1 MRIAFADVNDP
12 RDPHSWSGIPSR
24 MIEGFANHAEVEVV
38 GGLKRGIREIYTG
51 HKLLYRS
58 VGRRFDE
65 HRTRFSLELYS
76 RRLGKALSAARVDA
90 VVAPGSLP
98 VARLGLAK
106 PTVFWTDACFGGMLE
121 YYEDFTALCSRSR
134 LDGDAQERA
143 ALARCHAAIYASSWA
158 ADQCRRLYPEHA
170 HKVRTVPFGANLDP
184 SYDADGVTAL
194 IERREA
200 AECRLLFIGIDW
212 TRKGGE
218 TALAAARYM
227 NAVGLPTTL
236 TVVGCEP
243 FRPGTA
249 PPFVE
254 IVGFV
259 SRGTPAGRQRLEE
272 LFRRSH
278 FLLLPSRAEAFGI
291 VLCEAA
297 AFGVPSFASATGGIP
312 SIIDDGGTGRL
323 LPEQADGQRYGEALH
338 ALFKDRARYRA
349 MALAAYRKYRRE
361 LTWDSACKSV
371 LELVASA
378 I

>member
-1 MRIAFADVNDP
+1 MKIAFADVNDP
-12 RDPHSWSGIPSR
+12 KDPHSWSGIPSR
-24 MIEGFANHAEVEVV
+24 MIEGFGNHADVEVV
-38 GGLKRGIREIYTG
+38 GGLKRGIREIYAG
-51 HKLLYRS
+51 HKMLYRS
-58 VGRRFDE
+58 IGRRFDE
-65 HRTRFSLELYS
+65 HRTQFSLELYS
-76 RRLGKALSAARVDA
+76 RRLNKALSAACVDA

-98 VARLGLAK
+98 VSRLGLAK
-106 PTVFWTDACFGGMLE
+106 PAVFWTDACFGGMLE
-121 YYEDFTALCSRSR
+121 YYSDFTALCSRSR
-134 LDGDAQERA
+134 LDGDVQERA

-184 SYDADGVTAL
+184 SYDAETVTAL
-194 IERREA
+194 VERRDTA
-200 AECRLLFIGIDW
+200 KCRLLFIGIDW
-212 TRKGGE
+212 ARKGGE
-218 TALAAARYM
+218 TALAAARYL
-227 NAVGLPTTL
+227 NAAGLPTTL

-243 FRPGTA
+243 FSPVKA

-254 IVGFV
+254 VAGFV
-259 SRGTPAGRQRLEE
+259 SRGTPSGRQRLEA

-312 SIIDDGGTGRL
+312 SIIEDGVTGRL
-323 LPEQADGQRYGEALH
+323 LPEQADGQQYGEALH
-338 ALFKDRARYRA
+338 ALFKDPARYRA
-349 MALAAYRKYRRE
+349 MALAAYGKYRRE
-361 LTWDSACKSV
+361 LTWDSACRSV